1 MAGGFG
7 FHDDDVEE
15 VQQSLIS
22 PTDKKKVVTPLPKLQ
37 LGVLLFFQLAE
48 PITSQCIYPFINQL
62 ISELDITGGDEAK
75 VGYYAG
81 LIESLFFATEAMFI
95 LQWSRISDQ
104 IGRKPVLLVGVAGL
118 CFSMIFFGLSKTFM
132 SLVLSRCLVG
142 MLNGN
147 LGVIKSMMAELT
159 DATNRAQGYALMPV
173 VWSTGNTVGPLMGGI
188 LSKPHDHW
196 PEQFSDRFWVE
207 YPYFLPCAAAAAFSG
222 FTFIVTALF
231 LKETVP
237 KRPSPLKSGF
247 EDRESYVPPAPPPLP
262 MRELLTYPVLLSV
275 SCYATLA
282 MLDIAYRAILP
293 LFYATPIH
301 LGGLGQSPAQI
312 GTTLAC
318 FGISN
323 GLFQAFFFARLI
335 EAVGPRKLFLAGLGM
350 YVMLFWMFPVI
361 RGVAQ
366 VTGVTGWVWVL
377 VAVQLSL
384 TVACDL
390 AYGSIFLYVSAASP
404 NRQSL
409 GATNGVAQLAASIV
423 RAVGPALSTSLFA
436 ASVQHDWLG
445 GTAVYVILICL
456 AWASLLVGRRLPTQ
470 LWNEEE

>member
-1 MAGGFG
+1 MTGGFA
-7 FHDDDVEE
+7 FDDD
-15 VQQSLIS
+15 VQQSLLPS
-22 PTDKKKVVTPLPKLQ
+22 EDKKQKVPTPLPKLQ

-95 LQWSRISDQ
+95 LQWSRMSDHV
-104 IGRKPVLLVGVAGL
+104 GRKPVLLVGVAGL
-118 CFSMIFFGLSKTFM
+118 CVSMIFFGLSKTFL

-142 MLNGN
+142 ALNGN

-159 DATNRAQGYALMPV
+159 DSTNRAQGFALMPV
-173 VWSTGNTVGPLMGGI
+173 VWSTGNTVGPLIGGV

-196 PEQFSDRFWVE
+196 PEIFTDTFWIE
-207 YPYFLPCAAAAAFSG
+207 YPYFLPCAAASAFSAIA
-222 FTFIVTALF
+222 FTITAVF

-237 KRPSPLKSGF
+237 KRAACNIPGHA
-247 EDRESYVPPAPPPLP
+247 DRESYIPLSHRPVP
-262 MRELLTYPVLLSV
+262 MRDLLTYPVMLSV
-275 SCYATLA
+275 SCYAILA

-301 LGGLGQSPAQI
+301 LGGLGQSPARI

-318 FGISN
+318 FGVSN
-323 GLFQAFFFARLI
+323 GLFQAFFFAKLI
-335 EAVGPRKLFLAGLGM
+335 NTVGPRKLFLAGLGM
-350 YVMLFWMFPVI
+350 YVLLFWLFPVI
-361 RGVAQ
+361 SGLAQ
-366 VTGVTGWVWVL
+366 DTGMSVWVWCL
-377 VAVQLSL
+377 VALQLCF

-390 AYGSIFLYVSAASP
+390 AYGSIFLYVAAASP
-404 NRQSL
+404 NKHSL

-423 RAVGPALSTSLFA
+423 RAIGPALSTSLFA
-436 ASVQHDWLG
+436 ASVQHNWLG
-445 GTAVYVILICL
+445 GTAVYVILVCVS
-456 AWASLLVGRRLPTQ
+456 WSSLFVGRRLPER
-470 LWNEEE
+470 LWNEEED